1 MRLAETQTLW
11 SSGCGCCRVTRRGFL
26 AGCAGCAVT
35 AGTLLDARSIWGAS
49 AAGAR
54 PKVRVVFCAA
64 RPDGPTWPNIGYDFA
79 GRQREVLQA
88 LRNGCP
94 DLEFLP
100 AEVIEQTA
108 EQSGLLARDNEVDGY
123 IVCLLGLG
131 WQCEFLGYCQTG
143 KPTLIVDNLF
153 GGSGMFLTRLGQAVT
168 SAPAV
173 DWVSSSSDTDLV
185 ASARSFAM
193 LSQGRSATDVAAAFR
208 QARRE
213 RCPAVSD
220 WSCREDRVTTVDFK
234 DAMEELKR
242 TKVLV
247 VGGGWGGDE
256 FRRAAQEVMGVT
268 FVPID
273 FPELS
278 AAYAA
283 ADVDS
288 AKEYAARWTAGA
300 QAVVEPSSD
309 DLAGA
314 AQMHVAMEDVMR
326 KHGATGISINC
337 LGGFYG
343 GHLKAYPCLGFTQ
356 LNNDGKIGGCE
367 ADQMSALTMAVM
379 GVLVKRPGYISDPV
393 IDTAKNQIIYAHCV
407 AMTKPFGTDGPA
419 NPYRVR
425 NHSEDRRGASI
436 QSLLPADY
444 LTTTLEI
451 NPVTRQVL
459 MHQAKTVGNNPSDMA
474 CRTKLEANVKGD
486 IEKLTENWRMG
497 WHRVTFYGD
506 LSDSVAEMCDRYKL
520 ELIAEA

>member
-1 MRLAETQTLW
+1 MLQT
-11 SSGCGCCRVTRRGFL
+11 
-26 AGCAGCAVT
+26 
-35 AGTLLDARSIWGAS
+35 RSTWGRPAT
-49 AAGAR
+49 GAR

-79 GRQREVLQA
+79 GRQREILQA

-94 DLEFLP
+94 DVELLP
-100 AEVIEQTA
+100 VEVIEQTA
-108 EQSGLLARDNEVDGY
+108 EQSGLLERDNEVDGY

-131 WQCEFLGYCQTG
+131 WQCEFLGYCKTG

-153 GGSGMFLTRLGQAVT
+153 GGSGMFLTRLGQAMT
-168 SAPAV
+168 SGPAV
-173 DWVSSSSDTDLV
+173 DWVSSSSDSDLV
-185 ASARSFAM
+185 ASSRHFA
-193 LSQGRSATDVAAAFR
+193 LLGQGRTASDVAAAFR
-208 QARRE
+208 QTRRE
-213 RCPAVSD
+213 RCPAVAD
-220 WSCREDRVTTVDFK
+220 WACLEDRVATVDFK
-234 DAMEELKR
+234 DAAEELKH
-242 TKVLV
+242 TKILV

-256 FRRAAQEVMGVT
+256 FRRAAQDVTGVT
-268 FVPID
+268 LVPID

-278 AAYAA
+278 AAYDV
-283 ADVDS
+283 ADLDT
-288 AKEYAARWTAGA
+288 AQEYAARWAADA
-300 QAVVEPSSD
+300 QAVVEPSAQ

-314 AQMHVAMEDVMR
+314 AQMHVAMENVMR
-326 KHGATGISINC
+326 KHGAIGISINC

-356 LNNDGKIGGCE
+356 LNNNGKIGGCE
-367 ADQMSALTMAVM
+367 ADQMSALTMAMM
-379 GVLVKRPGYISDPV
+379 GAFVKRPGYISDPV

-407 AMTKPFGTDGPA
+407 AMTKPFGAEGPA

-474 CRTKLEANVKGD
+474 CRTKLEAHVKGD

-506 LSDSVAEMCDRYKL
+506 LSDCVAEMCARYKL
-520 ELIAEA
+520 ELVLEA